1 MGLLNAIEARGGITE
16 VLVACSC
23 LLDRKKWQCQQQ
35 NVIAYFLD
43 KNSIDSSFL
52 MHCSVPLWW

>member
-23 LLDRKKWQCQQQ
+23 LLDRKKWQGQQQ
-35 NVIAYFLD
+35 NIKANNKMSLLTFWTKIAL
-43 KNSIDSSFL
+43 IVAL
-52 MHCSVPLWW
+52 